1 MVALPTSSQ
10 MQVLQSL
17 IDSLSNF
24 VIFALDRE
32 YRYVAFN
39 ESHRQTIKAIWNV
52 DIAIGMDMLA
62 TVVGRDDDRSK
73 AKASFDRVL
82 AGEQFVT
89 IDEYGDDKLSRRTY
103 ENAWYPLRGDNKE
116 VTGLV
121 CFLSDVTERERL
133 RADLSQQ
140 NERLE
145 QGMQENAKLVAQLRL
160 AVSELSTPVIE
171 LWESVLALPIVG
183 MVDTQRSNQMS
194 ERLLEAVQQYRA
206 RFVIIDLTGVSVIDT
221 NTASHF
227 LRLAHAV
234 GLLGSEC
241 IIAGIQ
247 ATIAQTLIGLGVNL
261 GTYKTTR
268 SLKQALEY
276 CIAKQPK
283 PHPAP
288 RPGR

>member
-1 MVALPTSSQ
+1 MVALPTSSHVP
-10 MQVLQSL
+10 VLQSL

-103 ENAWYPLRGDNKE
+103 ENAWYPLRADNKE

-140 NERLE
+140 NEQLE
-145 QGMQENAKLVAQLRL
+145 QGMQENAKLVDQLRL
-160 AVSELSTPVIE
+160 AVSELSTPVVE

>member
-1 MVALPTSSQ
+1 MSAVSTDSQ
-10 MQVLQSL
+10 LQVLQSL
-17 IDSLSNF
+17 IDSLSNL

-32 YRYVAFN
+32 YRYLAFN
-39 ESHRQTIKAIWNV
+39 QAHKQTIKAIWNV
-52 DIAIGMDMLA
+52 DIAVGMDMLDK
-62 TVVGRDDDRSK
+62 VVGRQDDRIK

-82 AGEQFVT
+82 AGEQFIT

-103 ENAWYPLRGDNKE
+103 ENAWYPLRGDNQE

-133 RADLSQQ
+133 RSDLGKQ
-140 NERLE
+140 NEQLE
-145 QGMQENAKLVAQLRL
+145 KGMQENAKLVDQLRS

-183 MVDTQRSNQMS
+183 RVDTERSNQMS

-206 RFVIIDLTGVSVIDT
+206 RFVIIDLTGVSLIDT
-221 NTASHF
+221 HTAGHF
-227 LRLAHAV
+227 IRLARAV

-241 IIAGIQ
+241 VIAGIQ
-247 ATIAQTLIGLGVNL
+247 ATMAQTLIGLGVDL
-261 GTYKTTR
+261 GMYKTTR

-276 CIAKQPK
+276 CIAKQQPEQRAK
-283 PHPAP
+283 
-288 RPGR
+288 R